1 MQWFVNLRYSL
12 TIESLIKVDQMYS
25 KVFIFVNSLIRLI
38 FLKSTPSPC
47 LLERN
52 VQFIQQPRINSDT
65 WTTFQKVLLSVSN

>member
-25 KVFIFVNSLIRLI
+25 EVFIFVNFLIRLI
-38 FLKSTPSPC
+38 FLKSTPSPR

>member
-38 FLKSTPSPC
+38 FLKSTPSPR